1 MPRRSFRS
9 PKSAAQAQNSH
20 YLTGDSD
27 LKTVFTGDTVN
38 LSAQSYID
46 KAQCPVIHIQAAFE
60 QNPPLIDAKQIA
72 LLQMVVDHGAQQIVR
87 RSNGMHI
94 VR

>member
-1 MPRRSFRS
+1 M
-9 PKSAAQAQNSH
+9 
-20 YLTGDSD
+20 
-27 LKTVFTGDTVN
+27 
-38 LSAQSYID
+38 
-46 KAQCPVIHIQAAFE
+46 PVIHIQAAFE

-94 VR
+94 SGKMQVDIFHRTTWE